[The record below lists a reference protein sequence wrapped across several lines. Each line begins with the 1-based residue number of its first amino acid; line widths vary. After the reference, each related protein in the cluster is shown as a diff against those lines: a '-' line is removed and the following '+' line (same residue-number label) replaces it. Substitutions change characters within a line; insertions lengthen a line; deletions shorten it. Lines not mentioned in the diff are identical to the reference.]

1 MKTIFGILLTT
12 VTLLASPSLFAGNCS
27 GGDHD
32 HGEKYEK
39 DHASVDPDD
48 AKEGGG
54 Y

>member
-1 MKTIFGILLTT
+1 MKTIFGIFLTT
-12 VTLLASPSLFAGNCS
+12 VTLLASPALLAGNCS

>member
-1 MKTIFGILLTT
+1 MKIIFGIFLTT
-12 VTLLASPSLFAGNCS
+12 VTLLASPSLFASNCS
-27 GGDHD
+27 GDD

-48 AKEGGG
+48 SKEGGG